1 MKNNTI
7 KVIALALTF
16 FVGIAAVS
24 AQSKKVYHFKVE
36 EEIAK
41 PAVMRVEKALAEAAE
56 KQCDVVV
63 MQLNTF
69 GGELESAD
77 KIRTML
83 LQSKLPVYAYIDNNA
98 ASAGALISI
107 ACERIYMHSG
117 SSIGAATVVNQNG
130 EVQPDK
136 YQSYMRSLMRAT
148 AEARHRRPD
157 IAEAMVDPDIEVPGI
172 SDKGKVLTFT
182 TEEAIRNGYCE
193 AQAENLNEVLEQADI
208 EEYTIVEQRY
218 SFIEKVVGFL
228 VNPVVSG
235 LLIMLIVG
243 GLYFELQS
251 PGIGLPLIVAATAA
265 VLYFAPLFLEGLA
278 ANWEIVVFFI
288 GVILLILEIFV
299 IPGFGFAG
307 IGGIVLIVTSLT
319 LSLVGNI
326 GFDFSGI
333 PVRDFFTKLFVVII
347 AVTAALPISV
357 WLSRKLFEGRTFGP
371 KLALNEVQ
379 NASEGY
385 TVSVPETASLVG
397 KTGVAITLLRPS
409 GKVEIDGEA
418 YDAVATMSFAE
429 KGTAVK
435 VTGYENG
442 TLLVE
447 TVEN

>member
-1 MKNNTI
+1 
-7 KVIALALTF
+7 
-16 FVGIAAVS
+16 
-24 AQSKKVYHFKVE
+24 
-36 EEIAK
+36 
-41 PAVMRVEKALAEAAE
+41 
-56 KQCDVVV
+56 
-63 MQLNTF
+63 
-69 GGELESAD
+69 
-77 KIRTML
+77 
-83 LQSKLPVYAYIDNNA
+83 
-98 ASAGALISI
+98 
-107 ACERIYMHSG
+107 
-117 SSIGAATVVNQNG
+117 
-130 EVQPDK
+130 
-136 YQSYMRSLMRAT
+136 MRSLMRAT

-193 AQAENLNEVLEQADI
+193 AQTENLREVLAAAGI
-208 EEYTIVEQRY
+208 EEYEIHEQRY

-418 YDAVATMSFAE
+418 YDAVATVGYVE

-442 TLLVE
+442 TLMVE